1 MSIEKEKETD
11 GLGCSWDF
19 FGVSGTFLGV
29 FWGPGGTWKADQSAK
44 PKAIAIGVNDGAL
57 HILFHLLN
65 LTVRTRRKIVSE
77 YFVKLGSLEG

>member
-11 GLGCSWDF
+11 GMH
-19 FGVSGTFLGV
+19 
-29 FWGPGGTWKADQSAK
+29 WGSRRLRDLGTWKADQSAK

-65 LTVRTRRKIVSE
+65 LTANRLRRE